1 LTGCREEDKL
11 PIALTAEQL
20 ALQASIREWAKRTGT
35 IGVVRSLEP
44 PDGTAAREARGPV
57 ASEAAERWAS
67 LAELGVLGVGV
78 TVAAG
83 GTGGSSADLGAV
95 LVQLTDSLVPG
106 PVLPTL
112 LAAQLLSQ
120 SAPDERA
127 AMARTLPAIA
137 AGQISV
143 AIALTP
149 GTVAAEVGTD
159 GSVRLTGHA
168 GPLLGGGSTSH
179 LIVGATAGSRGVWCL
194 LPAGQPGV
202 RVTPLQAADFSRSL
216 ADVTLADVVAGQAD
230 VLPGVTTGQVRDLA
244 AALFATEAAAVAGWC
259 TRTAAEY
266 AAIRQ
271 QFGRPI
277 GAFQAVKHLCAG
289 MACRAESA
297 AVLAWDAVRAIDDGP
312 AELALPAAA
321 AAAFCLDAG
330 VDVAKDCVQVLGG
343 IGFTWEHDAHLY
355 LRRALALRL
364 LLGGSAAWRD
374 RAAVLA
380 ASGAR
385 RQLTV
390 DDEPDDDGAAA
401 VRAEARSQATRIAGL
416 PAAARRVALADS
428 GYAAPSWPSP
438 YGLAASPAD
447 CLVIDEELAAAG
459 LARPDLVIG
468 GWALAAIAGHGTRD
482 QHDRFAGPTL
492 RGEIAWCQLFSEPE
506 AGSDLAALRTRAE
519 RADGGWLLTGQK
531 VWTSLARQADWAICL
546 ARTDPA
552 VPKHRG
558 LTFFLVAM
566 ASPGIDVRPLRE
578 LTGREMFN
586 QVFLDEVFVPDACVV
601 GQPGEGWRVAR
612 TTLAFER
619 VAMGTGS
626 SVGEA
631 VEHLLEFATQTGAA
645 ADPVVR
651 QRLGSLVAEGMAV
664 SLLDLQAVL
673 ATRTGGDL
681 SGGSGGS
688 SPRDSS
694 SPLAAVRKLVGVG
707 HRQAVAEAAVELAG
721 SAGAVAYDPALQEF
735 LLTRCLSIAGGT
747 TQILLSVVGERLLG
761 LPREESR

>member
-1 LTGCREEDKL
+1 LTGAGEEDTL

-20 ALQASIREWAKRTGT
+20 ALQASIREWAKRAGS
-35 IGVVRSLEP
+35 IGVVRSQEP
-44 PDGTAAREARGPV
+44 DAAAVGEASGPV
-57 ASEAAERWAS
+57 GTELAAERWAS

-78 TVAAG
+78 PVASG
-83 GTGGSSADLGAV
+83 GTGGGPADLAAV
-95 LVQLTDSLVPG
+95 LIQLTDSLVPG

-112 LAAQLLSQ
+112 LAALVLRQCGSEQ
-120 SAPDERA
+120 RA
-127 AMARTLPAIA
+127 VAGALRAIT

-143 AIALTP
+143 AVAFTS
-149 GTVAAEVGTD
+149 GTVAAQIGTD

-179 LIVGATAGSRGVWCL
+179 LIVGARDGSRSVWCL
-194 LPAGQPGV
+194 LLADEPGV
-202 RVTPLQAADFSRSL
+202 RVAPLPAADFSRSL
-216 ADVTLADVVAGQAD
+216 ADVTLADVVVGPAD
-230 VLPGVTTGQVRDLA
+230 VLPGVTTDHVRDLA
-244 AALFATEAAAVAGWC
+244 AALFAAEAAAVAGWC

-271 QFGRPI
+271 QFGRLI

-355 LRRALALRL
+355 LRRAVALRQ
-364 LLGGSAAWRD
+364 LLGGSARWRD

-380 ASGAR
+380 TSGAR
-385 RQLTV
+385 RQLTIE
-390 DDEPDDDGAAA
+390 DAADDDSAAA
-401 VRAEARSQATRIAGL
+401 VRANARRAAARIAGL
-416 PAAARRVALADS
+416 PSAARRVALADS
-428 GYAAPSWPSP
+428 GYAAPSWPPP
-438 YGLAASPAD
+438 YGLAATAAD
-447 CLVIDEELAAAG
+447 CIVIDEELAAAG

-468 GWALAAIAGHGTRD
+468 GWALAAIFGHGSRD

-506 AGSDLAALRTRAE
+506 AGSDLAALRTTAKRTE
-519 RADGGWLLTGQK
+519 GGWLLTGQK

-546 ARTDPA
+546 ARTDPDVA
-552 VPKHRG
+552 KHRG
-558 LTFFLVAM
+558 LTFFVVEM
-566 ASPGIDVRPLRE
+566 AGPGIDVRPLRE

-586 QVFLDEVFVPDACVV
+586 QVFLDEVFVPDECVV
-601 GQPGEGWRVAR
+601 GKPGEGWRIAR
-612 TTLAFER
+612 TTLASER

-631 VEHLLEFATQTGAA
+631 VEHVLEFATETGAT

-651 QRLGSLVAEGMAV
+651 QRLGALVAEGMAV

-673 ATRTGGDL
+673 ATRTGGD
-681 SGGSGGS
+681 
-688 SPRDSS
+688 P
-694 SPLAAVRKLVGVG
+694 SPLAAVRKLAGVA
-707 HRQAVAEAAVELAG
+707 HRQAVAEAALELAD
-721 SAGAVAYDPALQEF
+721 SAGATANDAALQEF

-747 TQILLSVVGERLLG
+747 TQILLSLVGERLLG
-761 LPREESR
+761 LPREEAR

>member
-1 LTGCREEDKL
+1 LTGCREEDTL

-35 IGVVRSLEP
+35 IGVVRSQEP
-44 PDGTAAREARGPV
+44 PDGTAAQQVIDPV
-57 ASEAAERWAS
+57 ASGPAAERWAS
-67 LAELGVLGVGV
+67 LAELGLFGVGV
-78 TVAAG
+78 AVESG
-83 GTGGSSADLGAV
+83 GTGGSSADLAAV

-112 LAAQLLSQ
+112 LAALLLRQ
-120 SAPDERA
+120 GGTEQQRTRA
-127 AMARTLPAIA
+127 GALGAIA

-143 AIALTP
+143 AVALTP
-149 GTVAAEVGTD
+149 DMVAADVGND
-159 GSVRLTGHA
+159 GSARLTGHA

-179 LIVGATAGSRGVWCL
+179 LLVGATARSGSLWCL
-194 LPAGQPGV
+194 LPADEPGV
-202 RVTPLQAADFSRSL
+202 HVTPLPAADFSRSL
-216 ADVTLADVVAGQAD
+216 ADVTLADVVAGPGD
-230 VLPGVTTGQVRDLA
+230 VLPGVTTHHVRDLA

-271 QFGRPI
+271 QFGRSI
-277 GAFQAVKHLCAG
+277 GAFQAVKHLCAS

-312 AELALPAAA
+312 AELALAAAA

-355 LRRALALRL
+355 LRRAIAIRQ

-385 RQLTV
+385 RQLTM
-390 DDEPDDDGAAA
+390 DDEPDDDAAAA
-401 VRAEARSQATRIAGL
+401 VRADARHAATRIAGL
-416 PAAARRVALADS
+416 PAAAQRAALADS
-428 GYAAPSWPSP
+428 GYAAPSWPPP
-438 YGLAASPAD
+438 YGLAATRAD

-468 GWALAAIAGHGTRD
+468 GWALAAILSHGSRD
-482 QHDRFAGPTL
+482 QRDRFAGPTL

-506 AGSDLAALRTRAE
+506 AGSDLAGLRTRAE

-531 VWTSLARQADWAICL
+531 VWTSLARQAAWAICL
-546 ARTDPA
+546 ARSDPA
-552 VPKHRG
+552 VAKHRG

-566 ASPGIDVRPLRE
+566 ASPGIDVGPLRE
-578 LTGREMFN
+578 ITGCEMFN
-586 QVFLDEVFVPDACVV
+586 QVFLDEVFVPDECVV
-601 GQPGEGWRVAR
+601 GNPGEGWAIAR
-612 TTLAFER
+612 TTLASER
-619 VAMGTGS
+619 LAMGTGS

-631 VEHLLEFATQTGAA
+631 VEHALEFATRSGAT

-651 QRLGSLVAEGMAV
+651 QRLGTLVAEGMAV

-673 ATRTGGDL
+673 ATRIGGD
-681 SGGSGGS
+681 
-688 SPRDSS
+688 P
-694 SPLAAVRKLVGVG
+694 SPLAAVRKLAGVA
-707 HRQAVAEAAVELAG
+707 HRQAVAEAALELAG
-721 SAGAVAYDPALQEF
+721 SAGATAHDAELQEF

-761 LPREESR
+761 LPREETR

>member
-1 LTGCREEDKL
+1 M

-35 IGVVRSLEP
+35 IGTVRSQEP
-44 PDGTAAREARGPV
+44 PDAAAARETSGPV
-57 ASEAAERWAS
+57 ASEAGAERWAS
-67 LAELGVLGVGV
+67 LAELGVFGVSV
-78 TVAAG
+78 PVASGGAG
-83 GTGGSSADLGAV
+83 GSTEDLAAV

-112 LAAQLLSQ
+112 LAALLLGRCGSEQL
-120 SAPDERA
+120 
-127 AMARTLPAIA
+127 RTTAGPLRAIA
-137 AGQISV
+137 AGQLSV
-143 AIALTP
+143 AIALSP
-149 GTVAAEVGTD
+149 GTVAAKTGTD

-179 LIVGATAGSRGVWCL
+179 LIVAATAGSRGVWYL
-194 LPAGQPGV
+194 LPAGAPGL
-202 RVTPLQAADFSRSL
+202 RITPLPAADFSRSL
-216 ADVTLADVVAGQAD
+216 ADITLADVVAGPAD
-230 VLPGVTTGQVRDLA
+230 ILPGVTTGHVRDLA
-244 AALFATEAAAVAGWC
+244 AALFAAEAAAVTGWC

-277 GAFQAVKHLCAG
+277 GAFQAVKHLCAS

-297 AVLAWDAVRAIDDGP
+297 AVLAWDAVRSVDDGP
-312 AELALPAAA
+312 AGLALPAAA

-330 VDVAKDCVQVLGG
+330 VDVAKDCIQVLGG

-355 LRRALALRL
+355 LRRAVAIRQ

-380 ASGAR
+380 GSGAR
-385 RQLTV
+385 RQLTMG
-390 DDEPDDDGAAA
+390 DAPDDDGAAA
-401 VRAEARSQATRIAGL
+401 VRVAARQAAARVAGL
-416 PAAARRVALADS
+416 PAAEQRVALADA
-428 GYAAPSWPSP
+428 GYAAPSWPPP
-438 YGLAASPAD
+438 YGLAATPAD
-447 CLVIDEELAAAG
+447 CLVIDEELATAG

-468 GWALAAIAGHGTRD
+468 GWALAAILGHGSSD
-482 QHDRFAGPTL
+482 QRDRFAGPTL

-519 RADGGWLLTGQK
+519 RAEGGWLLTGQK
-531 VWTSLARQADWAICL
+531 VWTSLAKQADWAICL

-552 VPKHRG
+552 VAKHRG

-586 QVFLDEVFVPDACVV
+586 QVFLDAVFVPDECVV
-601 GQPGEGWRVAR
+601 GKPGEGWRVAR
-612 TTLAFER
+612 TTLASER

-631 VEHLLEFATQTGAA
+631 VEHVLEFATQTGAA

-651 QRLGSLVAEGMAV
+651 QRLGSLVAQGMAV

-673 ATRTGGDL
+673 ATRAGGD
-681 SGGSGGS
+681 
-688 SPRDSS
+688 P
-694 SPLAAVRKLVGVG
+694 SPLAAVRKLAGVA
-707 HRQAVAEAAVELAG
+707 HRQSVAEAALELAG
-721 SAGAVAYDPALQEF
+721 SAGATGYDAALQEF

-747 TQILLSVVGERLLG
+747 TQILLSLVGERLLG
-761 LPREESR
+761 LPREEAR